1 MAIFCSLK
9 IYLKMDSNKVT
20 KVKEAHVT
28 FPAAKFKKSL
38 CTSRLH
44 DGDTFT

>member
-20 KVKEAHVT
+20 EVNEAHVT

>member
-9 IYLKMDSNKVT
+9 IYLKTDSNKVT

-28 FPAAKFKKSL
+28 FPAAKFKRTMKKKVP
-38 CTSRLH
+38 LH
-44 DGDTFT
+44 QQVA